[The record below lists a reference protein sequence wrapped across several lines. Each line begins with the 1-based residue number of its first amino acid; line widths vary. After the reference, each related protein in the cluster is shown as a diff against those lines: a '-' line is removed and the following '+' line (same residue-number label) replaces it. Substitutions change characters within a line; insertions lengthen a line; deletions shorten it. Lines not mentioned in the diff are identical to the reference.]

1 MMAKKISFRQRL
13 FMNFSII
20 FAVFTILVLIFQF
33 ERERTFR
40 RTNFEV
46 TLDDIT
52 ELTNH
57 FIQKNGIHRSGS
69 YQTIDSL
76 VTILPESNIRITVI
90 SKKGDVLYDSE
101 ADAETMENHMD
112 RPEVQEAIRAEFG
125 SNIRESETTGN
136 SYYYYA
142 RLYPDYLVRT
152 AALYNVQVRDYL
164 HVERIFI
171 AYLVLLFVIVSLALM
186 ILTRRF
192 SETITKL
199 KEFSIRIRSSEE
211 PVENIQFPSDELG
224 VISSQIAS
232 IYKELNEA
240 RLEISVEREKLF
252 SHLNALN
259 EGIAFYTSDKKPI
272 LTNQEFIQNL
282 NLISDESSTTP
293 EKVFE
298 IAEMEPIVHFIDA
311 QLEGT
316 DQIDPER
323 LPTMEIV
330 LQISSRYFNVKC
342 MFFSD
347 RSFEI
352 VITDSTKLEKRKLIK
367 QQMTSNIAHELRTPV
382 ASVLGYLETLQQRH
396 VPKETR
402 KHFIARAYAQ
412 AERLS
417 DLVEDIAMLNKI
429 KEAGSNY
436 AFGPLNITSIVS
448 EVLEHLR
455 MKLDEN
461 RIGVEIDLPDK
472 LVVDGN
478 ASLLYSVFYNLFENV
493 IKYGGE
499 DIEIYLTNYLEDK
512 KYYYF
517 SFANTGNPIDEV
529 HINRIFERFYRID
542 DGRSRHRGGTGLG
555 LAIVKNAIELHKG
568 RITVRNYKEGSGV
581 EFLFT
586 LSK

>member
-1 MMAKKISFRQRL
+1 MMAKKFSFRQRL
-13 FMNFSII
+13 FLNFSII

-33 ERERTFR
+33 ERERNFR
-40 RTNFEV
+40 RSNFEV
-46 TLDDIT
+46 TLDGIT
-52 ELTNH
+52 ELTYN
-57 FIQKNGIHRSGS
+57 FIQKNGIHRSGT
-69 YQTIDSL
+69 YRNIDSL

-90 SKKGDVLYDSE
+90 SKEGNVLYDSE
-101 ADAETMENHMD
+101 ADAATMENHME
-112 RPEVQEAIRAEFG
+112 RPEVQQAIHAEFG
-125 SNIRESETTGN
+125 SNIRESETTGY

-142 RLYPDYLVRT
+142 RLYPDYIVRT

-171 AYLVLLFVIVSLALM
+171 AYLILLFVIVSLALM
-186 ILTRRF
+186 IMTRRF

-259 EGIAFYTSDKKPI
+259 EGIAFYTSDKKTI

-282 NLISDESSTTP
+282 NLISDESSATP
-293 EKVFE
+293 EQVFE
-298 IAEMEPIVHFIDA
+298 IAELEPIVSFIDE
-311 QLEGT
+311 QLEGN

-323 LPTMEIV
+323 LPAMEIV
-330 LQISSRYFNVKC
+330 VQISTRYFTVKC

-382 ASVLGYLETLQQRH
+382 ASVLGYLETLQQRR

-402 KHFIARAYAQ
+402 KHFIKRAYTQ

-417 DLVEDIAMLNKI
+417 DLVEDIASLNKI
-429 KEAGSNY
+429 IEAGSNY
-436 AFGPLNITSIVS
+436 SFEPLDITSIVN
-448 EVLEHLR
+448 EVFEHLK
-455 MKLDEN
+455 MKLDAN
-461 RIGVEIDLPDK
+461 RISVQIDLPST
-472 LVVDGN
+472 LMVNGN
-478 ASLLYSVFYNLFENV
+478 ASLLYSVFYNLFENA

-499 DIEIYLTNYLEDK
+499 DIDIFLNNYLEDK
-512 KYYYF
+512 KYIYF
-517 SFANTGNPIDEV
+517 SFANTGIPIEEV
-529 HINRIFERFYRID
+529 HLTRLFERFYRID

-568 RITVRNYKEGSGV
+568 KITVRNYKEGSGV

>member
-1 MMAKKISFRQRL
+1 MMAKKFSFRQRL
-13 FMNFSII
+13 FLNFSII

-33 ERERTFR
+33 ERERNFR
-40 RTNFEV
+40 RSNFEV
-46 TLDDIT
+46 TLDGIT
-52 ELTNH
+52 ELTYN
-57 FIQKNGIHRSGS
+57 FIQKNGIHRSGT
-69 YQTIDSL
+69 YRNIDSL

-90 SKKGDVLYDSE
+90 SKEGNVLYDSE
-101 ADAETMENHMD
+101 ADAATMENHME
-112 RPEVQEAIRAEFG
+112 RPEVQQAIHAEFG
-125 SNIRESETTGN
+125 SNIRESETTGY

-142 RLYPDYLVRT
+142 RLYPDYIVRT

-171 AYLVLLFVIVSLALM
+171 AYLILLFVIVSLALM
-186 ILTRRF
+186 IMTRRF

-259 EGIAFYTSDKKPI
+259 EGIAFYTSDKKTI

-282 NLISDESSTTP
+282 NLISDESSATP
-293 EKVFE
+293 EQVFE
-298 IAEMEPIVHFIDA
+298 IAELEPIVRFIDE
-311 QLEGT
+311 QLEGN

-323 LPTMEIV
+323 LPAMEIV
-330 LQISSRYFNVKC
+330 VQISTRYFTVKC

-402 KHFIARAYAQ
+402 KHFIKRAYTQ

-417 DLVEDIAMLNKI
+417 DLVEDIASLNKI
-429 KEAGSNY
+429 IEAGSNY
-436 AFGPLNITSIVS
+436 SFEPLNITSIVN
-448 EVLEHLR
+448 EVFEHLK
-455 MKLDEN
+455 MKLDAN
-461 RIGVEIDLPDK
+461 RISVQIDLPST
-472 LVVDGN
+472 LMVNGN
-478 ASLLYSVFYNLFENV
+478 ASLLYSVFYNLFENA

-499 DIEIYLTNYLEDK
+499 DIDIFLNNYLEDK
-512 KYYYF
+512 KYIYF
-517 SFANTGNPIDEV
+517 SFANTGNPIEEV
-529 HINRIFERFYRID
+529 HLTRLFERFYRID

-555 LAIVKNAIELHKG
+555 LAIAKNAIELHKG
-568 RITVRNYKEGSGV
+568 KITVRNYKEGSGV